1 MCGEHT
7 ILIRWSKRPAGS
19 SPRVRGTHNNR
30 SGTPDR
36 EGIIPACAGN
46 TSLCRASIH
55 FTSGSSPRVRGT
67 LQIKQRYSVL
77 RGIIPACAGNTSI
90 TMLTCEP
97 VWDHPRVCGE
107 HPSLRPYFASFAG
120 SSPRV
125 RGTHHVCSRGRKL
138 PGIIPACAGNTD
150 CPMRRLFGRWDHPR
164 VCGEHGEDYGFIAG
178 DLGSSPRVRGTLCTV
193 RLDLRIVGIIPACAG
208 NTQSIM

>member
-1 MCGEHT
+1 MCGEHK
-7 ILIRWSKRPAGS
+7 ISNSLINNSQGS

-125 RGTHHVCSRGRKL
+125 RGTHPARHHRPART
-138 PGIIPACAGNTD
+138 GIIPACAGNTWTTRP
-150 CPMRRLFGRWDHPR
+150 CTPASRDHPR
-164 VCGEHGEDYGFIAG
+164 VCGEHMPPAIMSPDCM
-178 DLGSSPRVRGTLCTV
+178 GSSPRVRGTHHTTSSRCT
-193 RLDLRIVGIIPACAG
+193 
-208 NTQSIM
+208 T